1 MILVRIMGISVFAYN
16 LTYVIADII
25 RIFIKKEGSYVIA
38 IDKIMILMTMFIAIA
53 VTFK

>member
-1 MILVRIMGISVFAYN
+1 MLVRIMGMMVFIYH
-16 LTYVIADII
+16 LIYVIADIV

-53 VTFK
+53 VTFR